1 MAVDTKQVEGRREL
15 QFQSLDDVLADLDQL
30 TSGQVKTL
38 GNWSLAQICLHL
50 AAGLNSALDG
60 SSFKPPLIFRLIG
73 PFMKKKFLT
82 GKMPTGF
89 KIPKA
94 AEGQFLP
101 SNDVETEAAVGKLR
115 SAIERLKA
123 ASDADLVKHPMFGK
137 MTKHDTEQFH
147 LRHAEMH
154 LSFAIPVEG

>member
-1 MAVDTKQVEGRREL
+1 MAIDTKKVEGRREL

-30 TSGQVKTL
+30 ASGEVKTL
-38 GNWSLAQICLHL
+38 GNWSLGQICGHL
-50 AAGLNSALDG
+50 AAGMSSALDG
-60 SSFKPPLIFRLIG
+60 SSFNPPFIFRLIG

-101 SNDVETEAAVGKLR
+101 SNDVETEAAVGELR

-123 ASDADLVKHPMFGK
+123 ASDADLVRHPMFGE
-137 MTKHDTEQFH
+137 MTKHEAEQFH

-154 LSFAIPVEG
+154 LSFVVPAAS